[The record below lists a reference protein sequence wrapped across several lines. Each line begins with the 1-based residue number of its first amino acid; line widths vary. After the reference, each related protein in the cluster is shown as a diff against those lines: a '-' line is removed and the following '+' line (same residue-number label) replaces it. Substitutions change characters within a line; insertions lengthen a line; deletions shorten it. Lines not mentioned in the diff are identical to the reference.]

1 MADGGG
7 GGKNKQQQQMI
18 YVGRSQGGGEK
29 KKGREGLF
37 WALPQ
42 PQMPQD
48 RKNGKVRWDGGGN
61 YGGAATQLR
70 RHKKKSANCGARS
83 SEPIQRVSAGV
94 DSFDVWFFLH
104 SWFDDRNSRRGKRLP
119 VKSKTRKYY
128 ATPPS
133 LSCSTRQKEC
143 KTCAY
148 FRKVVVLG
156 CKKGETVRST
166 TIPQRRGRGE
176 RTVKGREYR
185 GRESLLGIP
194 ELAEWSLYERLKG
207 GEEGVS

>member
-1 MADGGG
+1 MWADP
-7 GGKNKQQQQMI
+7 K
-18 YVGRSQGGGEK
+18 GGERRR
-29 KKGREGLF
+29 REGKAFFGPCLNHKCPRT
-37 WALPQ
+37 AK
-42 PQMPQD
+42 MA
-48 RKNGKVRWDGGGN
+48 KSGGMA
-61 YGGAATQLR
+61 GGITVEPPR
-70 RHKKKSANCGARS
+70 CCGGTKKSRHGARS
-83 SEPIQRVSAGV
+83 SGPIQRVSAGV
-94 DSFDVWFFLH
+94 DSFDVWFFFLR

-133 LSCSTRQKEC
+133 LSCSTIQKEC

-156 CKKGETVRST
+156 GKKGETVRST

-176 RTVKGREYR
+176 RTVRGRVYR